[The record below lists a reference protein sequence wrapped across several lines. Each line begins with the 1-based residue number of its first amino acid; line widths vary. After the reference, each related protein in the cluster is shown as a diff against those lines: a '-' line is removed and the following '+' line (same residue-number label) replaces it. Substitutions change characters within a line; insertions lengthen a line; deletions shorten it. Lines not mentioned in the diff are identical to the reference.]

1 MIPFAVLIQYRSVMD
16 KQNPHISCIAFM
28 NECGHSKIQFR
39 FMFKKLGFK
48 PDFVYKIK
56 KN

>member
-1 MIPFAVLIQYRSVMD
+1 MD